1 MSTMPASL
9 PFTRRR
15 RRGGRSSLSVR
26 LMLGTGAALVALVAL
41 LAIFAPLLTGWGP
54 TQIDPDAIRQPP
66 SAAHP
71 LGTDLNGMDVW
82 SRLLFA
88 GRIDLGIAIV
98 AVALAVAIGSAIG
111 AVSGYVGGWL
121 DEALNRFA
129 EIVQSIPLFLFALM
143 IFAALGN
150 SKTILVAV
158 VAIVNIPIFLKL
170 TRSVVQPIKNQDYI
184 AAARLAG
191 RPTSRIVLR
200 HVLPNTLGPIVSQAS
215 ISAAYAI
222 QITAGLAFIGLGV
235 ELPHPEWGSMIQ
247 QGAPLIMNGDWWVS
261 VFPGLAVLL
270 AVVAFGGIGRQIA
283 RRYDR

>member
-1 MSTMPASL
+1 MSAEPVQAAAWTPARIGS
-9 PFTRRR
+9 
-15 RRGGRSSLSVR
+15 R
-26 LMLGTGAALVALVAL
+26 LRPLLTPYWALLLLFALVAL
-41 LAIFAPLLTGWGP
+41 LAPLIAPYDPIQADLEAKLL
-54 TQIDPDAIRQPP
+54 PP
-66 SAAHP
+66 SSAH
-71 LGTDLNGMDVW
+71 LFGTDENGMDIF
-82 SRLLFA
+82 SRVLFA
-88 GRIDLGIAIV
+88 TRTDLVV
-98 AVALAVAIGSAIG
+98 AVLGVAIAFVVGVPIG
-111 AVSGYVGGWL
+111 ALCGYLGGWL
-121 DEALNRFA
+121 DELFNRTS

-191 RPTSRIVLR
+191 QPTSRIVLR

-247 QGAPLIMNGDWWVS
+247 QGAPLIMDGDWWVS

-270 AVVAFGGIGRQIA
+270 AVVAFGGVGRQIA